1 MKAKYFLFL
10 IVCSILIMSAV
21 TCTAPGAS
29 DKKVSVENVDSISAG
44 VDTVANDSI
53 KQ

>member
-10 IVCSILIMSAV
+10 IVCSILIMTAV
-21 TCTAPGAS
+21 TCTAPDG
-29 DKKVSVENVDSISAG
+29 KKVTVENVDSTTTSI
-44 VDTVANDSI
+44 DTVANDSI